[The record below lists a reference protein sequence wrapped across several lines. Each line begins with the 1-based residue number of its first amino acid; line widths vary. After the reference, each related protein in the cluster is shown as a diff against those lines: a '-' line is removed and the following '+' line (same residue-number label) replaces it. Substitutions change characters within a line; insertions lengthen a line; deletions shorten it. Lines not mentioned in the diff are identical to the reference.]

1 MRRIVRSLLGIVV
14 IVLVG
19 CGEEPPPAPVPV
31 SVTNTALGIR
41 LAAVPADFE
50 LSVNDGDTLELV
62 PSSSEVKGRL
72 WFSVGPEERGVNVV
86 AGMKGHERRIKEKPE
101 AAYKG
106 AQELVT
112 HLGAAFYSRGQ
123 YLAGTTMMEETAV
136 FAGHPSQ
143 TRLLSVT
150 YRYPAGVDSS
160 VRVQQLLDVLGEV
173 QAISGLVFSS

>member
-1 MRRIVRSLLGIVV
+1 MRRFACPLLVWIC
-14 IVLVG
+14 IVLAG
-19 CGEEPPPAPVPV
+19 CADEPPPAPVPV
-31 SVTNTALGIR
+31 SATNTALGIQ
-41 LAAVPADFE
+41 LAAVPADFVV
-50 LSVNDGDTLELV
+50 SVNDGNQLELV
-62 PSSSEVKGRL
+62 PTSSEVEGRL

-86 AGMKGHERRIKEKPE
+86 AGMKEHERSIKSKPE

-106 AQELVT
+106 AQELMT

-123 YLAGTTMMEETAV
+123 YLGGATVMEETAV

-143 TRLLSVT
+143 TRLLSIT

-173 QAISGLVFSS
+173 EAISGANS